1 MGPWTVVARL
11 RAGVPAEVVAE
22 RLNVVTP
29 AIDAAAATLMEDRGR
44 AFGARVGARLAPLT
58 ESFLANMRRPLLL
71 LMSAVALVLLIACAN
86 AGNLLLARGATR
98 EREMAVRAAL
108 SAGRWRITRL
118 LLTESALLSAAAA
131 TLGIAA
137 AYVLLPPLVALA
149 GHQLPRGER

>member
-1 MGPWTVVARL
+1 
-11 RAGVPAEVVAE
+11 
-22 RLNVVTP
+22 
-29 AIDAAAATLMEDRGR
+29 MEDRGR